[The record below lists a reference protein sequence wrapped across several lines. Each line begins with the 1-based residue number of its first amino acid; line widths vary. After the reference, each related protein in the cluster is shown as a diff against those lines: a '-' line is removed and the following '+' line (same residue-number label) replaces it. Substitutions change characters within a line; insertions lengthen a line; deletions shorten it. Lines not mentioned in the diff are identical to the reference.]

1 MSALLANLNPFN
13 SANPLIADNPV
24 AASVF
29 APNQGAAAG
38 GNSNLLTPNVNASSH
53 PACVVSGA
61 SKDRALILS
70 SCGPEVREGA
80 SCDREATGGGSKPR
94 RESGRRD
101 GKDLRA
107 RAGVA
112 PGPHDSIRDATP
124 DPAPSFLSAANGAA
138 LAGVALTGTPADF
151 SDALRINSIP
161 HHAIQN
167 RNRFE
172 PDMDALYNEI
182 VNGHPR
188 DLDLDPPPLF
198 LRKLS
203 KSFLRALFN
212 HTGTPCDYS
221 SSPSQRHS

>member
-1 MSALLANLNPFN
+1 MSTLLANPFLN

-38 GNSNLLTPNVNASSH
+38 DNLELAGAKKERAVLVRSLGIRAQEKDPASIS
-53 PACVVSGA
+53 
-61 SKDRALILS
+61 S
-70 SCGPEVREGA
+70 SCGPDAREGA

-112 PGPHDSIRDATP
+112 PGPHDSISDATP
-124 DPAPSFLSAANGAA
+124 DPALNPLPPTDRAAT

-151 SDALRINSIP
+151 SDALRTNSLPYSAIN
-161 HHAIQN
+161 N
-167 RNRFE
+167 RGRFE
-172 PDMDALYNEI
+172 LNE
-182 VNGHPR
+182 
-188 DLDLDPPPLF
+188 
-198 LRKLS
+198 
-203 KSFLRALFN
+203 ALFMSDIKSYDARPEF
-212 HTGTPCDYS
+212 TDAWLELRGLGGLPS
-221 SSPSQRHS
+221 SYKDSRL